1 MVKILKETE
10 MNLYNNCDRLDCDDC
25 FGVVHKGRIM
35 RCGFETI
42 TFMRQKKIEKSKKKV
57 TLKRKFSC
65 NGLNMR
71 KNTFV
76 ENMINILPFITDD
89 LDCIITINNFDEG
102 EYMKNVSASRINIPM
117 FAFCNQE
124 ILANQLNFVWNVR
137 SVYEKRIGKDF
148 FENVK
153 IIDEFIEEN
162 LMKKYLL
169 IADLT
174 PDGKNTLIQI
184 RTI

>member
-71 KNTFV
+71 KNTF
-76 ENMINILPFITDD
+76 MT
-89 LDCIITINNFDEG
+89 
-102 EYMKNVSASRINIPM
+102 Y
-117 FAFCNQE
+117 
-124 ILANQLNFVWNVR
+124 
-137 SVYEKRIGKDF
+137 KRIFDRLSEETTSTIQELWAHYEYNLLYFKNAVRKMIYNRFIFNIFIDL
-148 FENVK
+148 NVK
-153 IIDEFIEEN
+153 N
-162 LMKKYLL
+162 
-169 IADLT
+169 
-174 PDGKNTLIQI
+174 
-184 RTI
+184 